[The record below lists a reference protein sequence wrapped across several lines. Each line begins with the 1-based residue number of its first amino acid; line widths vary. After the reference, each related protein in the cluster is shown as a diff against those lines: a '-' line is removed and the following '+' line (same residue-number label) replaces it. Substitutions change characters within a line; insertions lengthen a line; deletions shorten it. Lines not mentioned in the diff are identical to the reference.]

1 MKDAVGVT
9 RLDISGTELCV
20 PQDAEF
26 QAWLAGI
33 QSFRSSGISC
43 TPGNGAP
50 EPVGALASL
59 TIGVNDAAV
68 AVDVASAF
76 RDPDGDP
83 LTYEASSSAPGV
95 AAVTV
100 SGSRVSVTPV
110 SEGTA
115 LATVTATDIGG
126 SNTAAT
132 QAFVVTVAPRGNQP
146 PVTVGRLA
154 PLTLGVGDAAVTVE
168 VSGAF
173 RDPDGDRLTYAAN
186 SSSLAVATV
195 TVSGSRVVVT
205 PMSAGAAT
213 VTVTANDIA
222 GSNTPAVQRFRVTV
236 SEGCTNDLGAV
247 SGTVTRT
254 GSWTSDCT
262 SVHYSGPRYAR
273 YYSFTL
279 LRSSPMR
286 IDLMSSVDT
295 LLALRNGSGTG
306 SELVEANDDIG
317 GGNLNSRI
325 ETTLPA
331 GTYTIEA
338 TTFYPFVTG
347 SFTLTLSVGLA
358 FTDHPLV
365 PGVTPV
371 KAVHFTELRT
381 RINGVLTALGGLVG
395 GFTWTDPVL
404 SAGVTRVR
412 LVHLLELRTAVEA
425 AYSAS
430 GQPVPSWSDATPT
443 AGTTPIRAVHLME
456 LRAAVVTL
464 ETGVSS
470 GSQAIMN
477 SVETVPFGVGS
488 RVR

>member
-1 MKDAVGVT
+1 M
-9 RLDISGTELCV
+9 
-20 PQDAEF
+20 
-26 QAWLAGI
+26 
-33 QSFRSSGISC
+33 
-43 TPGNGAP
+43 
-50 EPVGALASL
+50 
-59 TIGVNDAAV
+59 
-68 AVDVASAF
+68 
-76 RDPDGDP
+76 
-83 LTYEASSSAPGV
+83 
-95 AAVTV
+95 
-100 SGSRVSVTPV
+100 
-110 SEGTA
+110 
-115 LATVTATDIGG
+115 
-126 SNTAAT
+126 
-132 QAFVVTVAPRGNQP
+132 
-146 PVTVGRLA
+146 
-154 PLTLGVGDAAVTVE
+154 
-168 VSGAF
+168 
-173 RDPDGDRLTYAAN
+173 
-186 SSSLAVATV
+186 
-195 TVSGSRVVVT
+195 T